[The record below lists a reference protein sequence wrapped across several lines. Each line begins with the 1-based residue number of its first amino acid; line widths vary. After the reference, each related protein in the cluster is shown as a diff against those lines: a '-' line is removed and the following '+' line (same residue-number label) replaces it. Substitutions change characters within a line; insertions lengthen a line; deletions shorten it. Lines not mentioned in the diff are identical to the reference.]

1 MDALIRS
8 CGFMVALQRI
18 VDFSPQSME
27 SCQEVFWQ
35 RADGNFTKIAV
46 SDTHRG
52 LEERKGW
59 KEITIPDVSSF
70 L

>member
-8 CGFMVALQRI
+8 YGFMVALQRT

-35 RADGNFTKIAV
+35 RADGNFTKTAV
-46 SDTHRG
+46 SDIHRG
-52 LEERKGW
+52 
-59 KEITIPDVSSF
+59 
-70 L
+70 